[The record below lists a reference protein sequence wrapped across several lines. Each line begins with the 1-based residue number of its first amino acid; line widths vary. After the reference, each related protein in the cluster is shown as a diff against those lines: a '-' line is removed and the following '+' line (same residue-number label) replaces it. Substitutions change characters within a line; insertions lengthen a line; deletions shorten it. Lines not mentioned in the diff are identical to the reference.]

1 MKLIEARQ
9 RSGSPNFDFINQ
21 YENLKKLILK
31 APQEE
36 TKKVNKK
43 KTTNMLNSRRSG
55 NIISNHLM
63 GDEDLDEVV
72 DGDEGVINRRLPIN
86 SYNHQT

>member
-1 MKLIEARQ
+1 LI
-9 RSGSPNFDFINQ
+9 
-21 YENLKKLILK
+21 KV
-31 APQEE
+31 PQEE
-36 TKKVNKK
+36 TKKANKK

-55 NIISNHLM
+55 NIINNNLM

-86 SYNHQT
+86 SYNH